1 MLIFHDYLHEGLK
14 YACFELSAIFLTPF
28 FSFTV
33 MADFDWMLVLSLV
46 LILIGCL
53 LACAIDVIGLFS
65 LNR

>member
-14 YACFELSAIFLTPF
+14 YACFELSAIFLTF
-28 FSFTV
+28 FFTV

-53 LACAIDVIGLFS
+53 LACAIDVLGLFS

>member
-1 MLIFHDYLHEGLK
+1 MLV
-14 YACFELSAIFLTPF
+14 LSLVLFFLLF
-28 FSFTV
+28 FFTV

-53 LACAIDVIGLFS
+53 LACAIDVLGLFS